1 MQLKYLKTIVTAQD
15 GPAKIMA
22 IAWAPNNLKLAV
34 CNSERVIVLFDEH
47 GEKRD
52 KFPTKPADSKNG
64 RKSYFVKGLAFSPDS
79 TKLAVGQTDNIIYI
93 YKIGDD
99 WGDKKV
105 ICNKFVQQCPVTC
118 LIWLTE
124 GPIIYGQTD
133 GKVRAAHVKA
143 NKTQTLFA
151 TNSYVASLASNVRGT
166 GFLSGHADGTI
177 VRYYI
182 AEDPA
187 MEQQGRLLVHPVPPY
202 ALAWP
207 IGFVVAAGCDRKV
220 TIYDRD
226 GRQSKQF
233 DYPNEKEFET
243 ACCSPSGQAVAV
255 ASYDRIRVYA
265 WSPRKCC
272 WEEEPAKEI
281 ADMYSIG
288 ALSWKRDGSRI
299 AGGGLCGSVEL
310 FESVL
315 KRTVWK
321 NKFEMTYVGPSQV
334 LVKPMNSD
342 ARGVILK
349 SQYGHEIDDVRIM
362 GADRYLLARTPDTLL
377 LGLYLFI
384 IFFCLSNDV
393 IEFCFKFYR
402 TEFMNPHLISVRLN
416 ERRQLNSPE
425 DNKKLAYLL
434 DMKTISIVDLIYG
447 MTILQIS
454 HDSKIDWLELNET
467 GHKLL
472 FRDKKMRLT
481 LLDTRSAERHSILS
495 YCTFVQW
502 VTGSDVVVAQS
513 RNNACVWYNIDNPDR
528 ITSFTI
534 KGEIFDV
541 VRNEGKTEI
550 LTQDGTHQM
559 GYELDEGLVEF
570 GTAVHDS
577 DFGRAVL
584 FLESVSRPE
593 AEGMWQNLAEIALQL
608 HNLTVAERCYAA
620 LGDISRTYY
629 LRETLKIAQDFAKQ
643 NGGDGMDCP
652 EVWARMAILNKQLKT
667 AEAIYLEQNELEKAL
682 DMYKNLHK
690 WDEAIELAEMKG
702 YRGLKELQAKH
713 MQWLMET
720 RQEEK
725 AGELKEKAGDLG
737 AALNLYL
744 KAGLASKAARLVLS
758 ERDLL
763 ANEDVVSRVV
773 SALTKGEHFTQAGQL
788 YEAIKGTD
796 KALECYRKG
805 HSYSKAVELARSNS
819 PKEVVNLEE
828 EWGDYLVSNKQ
839 MDAAINHY
847 IEAGKTVKALDAAMG
862 ARQWKKAVQIIQVI
876 DDPSL
881 VEQHYGQL
889 ARHFAL
895 MKDFRLAEQ
904 LYMQASL
911 HKEAIDMYNNSGN
924 WEKAY
929 SLANRFLEP
938 EQVTKMFIKQ
948 GQSLEQIGKLKD
960 AEKLY
965 VAVKQPDLAISMYKS
980 QRQFEQ
986 MMRLVTEYHPEL
998 VSTTHMHLGQQ
1009 MEAEGNYKL
1018 AETHYIAG
1026 AEWKLAVKMYRG
1038 IDMWEDAHRIAK
1050 LNGGEQAGQQVAF
1063 LWAKSLGGDSAVKL
1077 LNKFDLVESCIDYAC
1092 DSYQFDFAFDLAR
1105 SGMKSKMADIHCKY
1119 AMALEDDGKF
1129 ELAEKEFVK
1138 AMKPKE
1144 AVLMYIHNQDW
1155 ENAERVAEQHD
1166 EQSMS
1171 LVLLGQAKEEFSNKN
1186 FAKFESLLLRAHR
1199 PELIIKHYQD
1209 CGMWVD
1215 ALRVCR
1221 EYLPSQMAQLQAE
1234 YERQVGS
1241 RGLRDVSTILN
1252 QAQQWEQSGEF
1263 KTAID
1268 CYLRVNKNNC
1278 KDPATII
1285 KALTE
1290 AANII
1295 TKYLDNEEAYNLAK
1309 IVGPRLVEVK
1319 QYNLAAQVYL
1329 AVDMIKEAIDTFILA
1344 DEWSKAKKIA
1354 HELEPS
1360 YESYVDSCYK
1370 ESLKKQ
1376 GSADQLADVDI
1387 ISALDL
1393 LSEQGQWTKCL
1404 ETAKPH
1410 GPEVLHKYVAL
1421 YATHLIKEG
1430 YSLKALS
1437 LYVQLDAPPFPQN
1450 YNIYRR
1456 IATDILAMPGLDGPD
1471 AFEHWAHLRD
1481 MLYGL
1486 VSANLNFNY
1495 FLPIAS
1501 TTRANFITS
1510 NIYAGLPC
1518 NFIQEGYSL
1527 KALSLYVQ
1535 LDAPPF
1541 PQNYNIYRRIAT
1553 DILAMPGLD
1562 GPDAFEHWAHL
1573 RDMLYGLTESMRSTT
1588 DGGGATHVELDTL
1601 MRISHYYAVRT
1612 ACRPIK
1618 ALEEIVCRISIA
1630 LLRHSDIIPA
1640 DKAYYEAGIEARNVG
1655 RESEAFVLLN
1665 HYLDVV
1671 EAIEE
1676 GSPDLLDHS
1685 DFSNTDFPAEI
1696 ALPATPYLDN
1706 QQHEAIKEW
1715 VLAISMDQNVDQVLP
1730 VDDRNLYESSLGSA
1744 DSASAAAVACIVTGY
1759 PVVGV
1764 ASGSRGQSAVQFKR
1778 PGCAANKDDWN
1789 KLTMAAKMA
1798 PTNTALADVVR
1809 FIGEFCGA
1817 NTNFSF
1823 I

>member
-1 MQLKYLKTIVTAQD
+1 MQLKHLKTIVTAQD

-34 CNSERVIVLFDEH
+34 CNSERIIVLFDEH

-226 GRQSKQF
+226 GRQNKQF

-265 WSPRKCC
+265 WSPRKSS
-272 WEEEPAKEI
+272 WEEEPPKEI
-281 ADMYSIG
+281 PDMYSIG

-362 GADRYLLARTPDTLL
+362 GGDRYLLARTPDTLL
-377 LGLYLFI
+377 LGDLHRNLLSEVGWPDSGRMERFYFDNPNVCL
-384 IFFCLSNDV
+384 IFNAGELSLVEYGNNEILGSV
-393 IEFCFKFYR
+393 R
-402 TEFMNPHLISVRLN
+402 TEFMNPHLISARLN

-481 LLDTRSAERHSILS
+481 LLDTRSAERHPILS

-513 RNNACVWYNIDNPDR
+513 RNSACVWYNIDNPDR
-528 ITSFTI
+528 VTSFPI

-541 VRNEGKTEI
+541 VRHEGKTEI

-773 SALTKGEHFTQAGQL
+773 SALTKGEHYTQAGQL
-788 YEAIKGTD
+788 YEAVKRTD
-796 KALECYRKG
+796 KALECYTKG
-805 HSYSKAVELARSNS
+805 HSFSKAVELARSHS

-839 MDAAINHY
+839 LDAAINHY

-904 LYMQASL
+904 LYMQAGL
-911 HKEAIDMYNNSGN
+911 HKEAIEMYNNSGD

-1009 MEAEGNYKL
+1009 MESEGNYKV

-1026 AEWKLAVKMYRG
+1026 GEWKLAVKMYRG

-1050 LNGGEQAGQQVAF
+1050 INGGEQAGQQVAF

-1092 DSYQFDFAFDLAR
+1092 DSYQFDFAFDLSK
-1105 SGMKSKMADIHCKY
+1105 SGMKSKMPDIHYKY

-1129 ELAEKEFVK
+1129 ELAEQEFVK

-1171 LVLLGQAKEEFSNKN
+1171 LVLLGQAKEEFNNKN
-1186 FAKFESLLLRAHR
+1186 FPKFESLLLRAHR

-1209 CGMWVD
+1209 SGMWVD

-1234 YERQVGS
+1234 YEREVGS
-1241 RGLRDVSTILN
+1241 RGLRDVSSILN
-1252 QAQQWEQSGEF
+1252 QAHQWEQSGEF

-1278 KDPATII
+1278 KDPATIV

-1309 IVGPRLVEVK
+1309 IVGPRLVDVK

-1360 YESYVDSCYK
+1360 YESYVDSRYK

-1456 IATDILAMPGLDGPD
+1456 IVTDILG
-1471 AFEHWAHLRD
+1471 
-1481 MLYGL
+1481 
-1486 VSANLNFNY
+1486 
-1495 FLPIAS
+1495 
-1501 TTRANFITS
+1501 
-1510 NIYAGLPC
+1510 
-1518 NFIQEGYSL
+1518 
-1527 KALSLYVQ
+1527 
-1535 LDAPPF
+1535 
-1541 PQNYNIYRRIAT
+1541 
-1553 DILAMPGLD
+1553 MPGLD

-1573 RDMLYGLTESMRSTT
+1573 RDMLYGLTESMRSTS
-1588 DGGGATHVELDTL
+1588 DGGGASHFEFDTL

-1612 ACRPIK
+1612 ACRGVK
-1618 ALEEIVCRISIA
+1618 ALETIICKISIA
-1630 LLRHSDIIPA
+1630 LLRYSDIIPA
-1640 DKAYYEAGIEARNVG
+1640 DKAYYEAGVEARNVG
-1655 RESEAFVLLN
+1655 RESEAFVFLN
-1665 HYLDVV
+1665 HYLDVA
-1671 EAIEE
+1671 EAMEE

-1685 DFSNTDFPAEI
+1685 DFANTDFPAEI
-1696 ALPATPYLDN
+1696 ALPPSLYLDP
-1706 QQHEAIKEW
+1706 QQHEEVKEW

-1730 VDDRNLYESSLGSA
+1730 VDDRNLYESSLSSA
-1744 DSASAAAVACIVTGY
+1744 DSASSAAVACIVTGY
-1759 PVVGV
+1759 PVLGL